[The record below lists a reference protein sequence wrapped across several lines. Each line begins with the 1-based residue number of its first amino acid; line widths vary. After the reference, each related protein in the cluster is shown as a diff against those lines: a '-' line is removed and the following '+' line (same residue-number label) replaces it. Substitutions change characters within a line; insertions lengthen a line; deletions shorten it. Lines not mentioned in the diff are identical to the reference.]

1 MCSQCQACFSSF
13 CILLPGTQIYACIHL
28 RFLLEGAVGSGSR
41 PNVGCVCASMAP
53 HTFGYPDNA
62 TKAASNAI
70 LQVVDGGWGRP
81 RSFDPP
87 KSTAEWLHLV
97 FVLVRSLQQLNGL
110 DHFVFSR

>member
-1 MCSQCQACFSSF
+1 MPGVLLFF

-28 RFLLEGAVGSGSR
+28 WFLLEGAVGSGSR

-53 HTFGYPDNA
+53 HTFGYPGNV

-81 RSFDPP
+81 LSFDPP
-87 KSTAEWLHLV
+87 ESTAEWLRLV
-97 FVLVRSLQQLNGL
+97 LCLL
-110 DHFVFSR
+110 DHCSFSS